1 MVVHCKDPPV
11 LLAPVKPLYTVH
23 EGRNVKLRCKF
34 SGTKDPPENRTLT
47 AWQRLP
53 EGMVITKKFPRFR
66 TRLEYLKIK
75 KAQPSDE
82 GLYACIAHNSFGVT
96 RQEIR
101 LVVRESN
108 RSIITK
114 KETPSP
120 TPITSAPSIT
130 AREPSIK
137 STTDPPRIPSKIPL
151 MEYPPKFKG
160 PPKSRVRF
168 LEYVKGHHIRLKCHA
183 TGAVPLN
190 VTWVK
195 NNKPLSR
202 THRSHLKAKGWVLG
216 FKALT
221 NDDAGTYSCTVQNAY
236 GKIEKTF
243 IVTVVENGI
252 NIPPERK
259 PKILRHFLKNE
270 TAMEGEDV
278 KFVCSAVARSH
289 PDFHLLKWKQPSN
302 VSNGTDPFDFVDFT
316 KSKYQEIRET
326 AKQHTGN
333 RKLYTHRFIVRNVT
347 LADEARYT
355 CMVGNSAGYVSHNV
369 FLTIKTHDDEEVVF
383 GGMGRKSPAPQEDK
397 EIYIEEVPL
406 AALIGVPIAVLILL
420 IGTIVWC
427 YFMTRKHHARQQWAN
442 DTLDKNPTAN
452 DVIKKDSPTQLY
464 APKKVK
470 EEIRNVSFNIYV
482 DCPNDRLSHTEKQS
496 RTHMKSALSHEK
508 CDSSRVK
515 CDSSRVRNARN
526 QKCTKLKDPPLDG
539 LVVHSEPS
547 RTHSNRTEH
556 RKRHEERG
564 LVRDEASGF
573 KSEIKC
579 SGV

>member
-1 MVVHCKDPPV
+1 MIRF
-11 LLAPVKPLYTVH
+11 Y
-23 EGRNVKLRCKF
+23 G
-34 SGTKDPPENRTLT
+34 TLT
-47 AWQRLP
+47 N
-53 EGMVITKKFPRFR
+53 FPRLTPDHFPWKV
-66 TRLEYLKIK
+66 L
-75 KAQPSDE
+75 
-82 GLYACIAHNSFGVT
+82 NGVLCS
-96 RQEIR
+96 QIEEKNAMIF
-101 LVVRESN
+101 
-108 RSIITK
+108 
-114 KETPSP
+114 
-120 TPITSAPSIT
+120 
-130 AREPSIK
+130 
-137 STTDPPRIPSKIPL
+137 
-151 MEYPPKFKG
+151 KF
-160 PPKSRVRF
+160 
-168 LEYVKGHHIRLKCHA
+168 
-183 TGAVPLN
+183 
-190 VTWVK
+190 
-195 NNKPLSR
+195 
-202 THRSHLKAKGWVLG
+202 
-216 FKALT
+216 
-221 NDDAGTYSCTVQNAY
+221 
-236 GKIEKTF
+236 
-243 IVTVVENGI
+243 
-252 NIPPERK
+252 
-259 PKILRHFLKNE
+259 
-270 TAMEGEDV
+270 
-278 KFVCSAVARSH
+278 
-289 PDFHLLKWKQPSN
+289 
-302 VSNGTDPFDFVDFT
+302 
-316 KSKYQEIRET
+316 
-326 AKQHTGN
+326 
-333 RKLYTHRFIVRNVT
+333 
-347 LADEARYT
+347 LA
-355 CMVGNSAGYVSHNV
+355 
-369 FLTIKTHDDEEVVF
+369 DEEVVF

-482 DCPNDRLSHTEKQS
+482 DCPNDRLSHTEQQS